1 MVISVVEISRFFRP
15 FLQPYKI
22 NLFIILLLPP
32 LWCFAETAAPYAI
45 KLVIDQISLGNL
57 DQHQIKKVITYAA
70 LTYAGLILILE
81 CTLRAC
87 NGIWIKLMPDIKS
100 DIQEKAFEFIHK
112 KPFEF
117 ILDQL
122 AGDLVNKYK
131 NLTDCLEKIFK
142 IFIYGVYPTVLSF
155 LLSMVFIAFISIP
168 FSIIFLLWF
177 LAMNFST
184 WIFFKKSVI
193 ASNEQAKIQSNLIG
207 YVGNL
212 IVNAITLFTFSNTL
226 LDDKK
231 FYHLCRQNAQA
242 TKKYELIIF
251 KADSL
256 RSLLSWILLVSMM
269 VFLGVG
275 WQKSWISLGDFS
287 FVTAICFYVRRSVW
301 ATSLQFAEFCKE
313 LGVLQDA
320 LTFVYDKQA
329 MNQVLNPVAMPS
341 LTHFSKCTIHFDRIQ
356 FGYNKDELLFNN
368 LNLKILGGQKVGIAG
383 QSGAGKTSL
392 VHLLLRLHTP
402 HKGTILLNGQDYQKW
417 QTEKLMSLFSYVP
430 QNVSLLHRSV
440 FDNIAVGKE
449 NASQDDVY
457 QAAEVCLCE
466 EFIPFLE
473 KGYDTVVGEGGYK
486 LSGGQRQ
493 RIALARAYLKKAPIF
508 VLDEALSGLDPT
520 LEQRLLERLCQHLK
534 QHTILMISHRPTA
547 LLKMDQVI
555 TLHQGKVV
563 LDRPAYGLTESQIW
577 PV

>member
-1 MVISVVEISRFFRP
+1 M
-15 FLQPYKI
+15 
-22 NLFIILLLPP
+22 
-32 LWCFAETAAPYAI
+32 
-45 KLVIDQISLGNL
+45 
-57 DQHQIKKVITYAA
+57 
-70 LTYAGLILILE
+70 YAGLILILE
-81 CTLRAC
+81 CALRAC

-100 DIQEKAFEFIHK
+100 DIQEKSFEFIYK
-112 KPFEF
+112 KNFEF
-117 ILDQL
+117 ILDRL

-131 NLTDCLEKIFK
+131 NITDCFEKIFK
-142 IFIYGVYPTVLSF
+142 IFIYGVYPTVFSF
-155 LLSMVFIAFISIP
+155 LLSMLFIAFISVP
-168 FSIIFLLWF
+168 FAIIFLLWF

-193 ASNEQAKIQSNLIG
+193 ASNQQAKFQSNLIG

-212 IVNAITLFTFSNTL
+212 IVNAMTLFTFSNTL

-231 FYHLCRQNAQA
+231 FYRLCRQNAQA
-242 TKKYELIIF
+242 SKKYELIIF

-256 RSLLSWILLVSMM
+256 RSLLSWLLLVSMM

-320 LTFVYDKQA
+320 LTFVHGQA
-329 MNQVLNPVAMPS
+329 MNQVVNPVAMPP
-341 LTHFSKCTIHFDRIQ
+341 LTHFSKSTIHFDRIQ
-356 FGYNKDELLFNN
+356 FGYHTDELLFNN
-368 LNLKILGGQKVGIAG
+368 LNLEILAGQKVGVAG
-383 QSGAGKTSL
+383 RSGAGKTSL
-392 VHLLLRLHTP
+392 VHILLRLYTP
-402 HKGTILLNGQDYQKW
+402 HQGTILLNGQDYQKW
-417 QTEKLMSLFSYVP
+417 QTEKLMLLFSYVP

-449 NASQDDVY
+449 NASQEDVY
-457 QAAEVCLCE
+457 EAAEVCLCE

-473 KGYDTVVGEGGYK
+473 RGYDTVVGEGGYK

-508 VLDEALSGLDPT
+508 VLDEALSGLDPA

-534 QHTILMISHRPTA
+534 QHTILIISHRPTA
-547 LLKMDQVI
+547 LLKMDRVI
-555 TLHQGKVV
+555 TLDRGKVV